1 MMMNKKFLLFASTL
15 LPSLLHAQKTMEG
28 LVNAEKSFAAYSVA
42 HGTKDAFLNFTD
54 SAGIVFDN
62 GKPVNAIE
70 SWNKREKRPFVL
82 NWEPAFAEIA
92 SSNDFGYT
100 TGPWTL
106 KPGPND
112 TVVAR
117 GQYTTVWHV
126 NDRGEWKFLIDLG
139 VGNTP
144 KSSLSSVKKIEAK
157 KIKSSSSTGSVLKE
171 EQNFIDAYKEN
182 KTKAYAKYLSV
193 QSLLNRNGKYS
204 ATSKATQT
212 ETILNTPS
220 DIQFTID
227 GSGIASTGDLAY
239 VYGNTLINNKQ
250 ENYLRIWRKEQRGWR
265 IALEV
270 LRF

>member
-1 MMMNKKFLLFASTL
+1 MNKKFLLLASIL
-15 LPSLLHAQKTMEG
+15 LPSFLRAQKTIDG
-28 LVNAEKSFAAYSVA
+28 LINAEKSFAAYSVN

-54 SAGIVFDN
+54 STGIVFDN
-62 GKPVNAIE
+62 AQPVNAIE

-112 TVVAR
+112 TVAAR
-117 GQYTTVWHV
+117 GQYTTLWHL

-139 VGNTP
+139 NGNTP
-144 KSSLSSVKKIEAK
+144 KSSMSPLKKIEVK
-157 KIKSSSSTGSVLKE
+157 KVTSSSSTGSVLKE
-171 EQNFIDAYKEN
+171 EQNFIDAYKAD
-182 KTKAYAKYLSV
+182 KSKAYAKYLSP
-193 QSLLNRNGKYS
+193 QSLLNRNGQYS
-204 ATSKATQT
+204 ATDKAIQS
-212 ETILNTPS
+212 ETILHTPS
-220 DIQFTID
+220 DIQFTIA

-239 VYGNTLINNKQ
+239 VYGSTLINNKQ
-250 ENYLRIWRKEQRGWR
+250 ENYLRIWRKEKEGWK

-270 LRF
+270 LRY